1 MKKGQRAALA
11 LYTRIAL
18 ICYVGVL
25 ALLVIWNQGN
35 PATMLSLKNINLYTI
50 IFIICYAIGYG
61 AYYSTADMPIPM
73 VADCSDYE
81 TYRSGNYVPGIM
93 GTLFSLVDKLVSSL
107 GSTIVGLAVM
117 LIGIET
123 LPDTKTP
130 YLPGMKWVVIIL
142 FCVLPMLAWILTQ
155 YAMHRYSLSGERMKE
170 IQSVNAVR
178 KHAIGEGMSM
188 EEAMQKWKKLE
199 DVPEEFRQN

>member
-35 PATMLSLKNINLYTI
+35 PATMLSLKNINMYTI

-142 FCVLPMLAWILTQ
+142 FCVLPMIAWILTQ

-178 KHAIGEGMSM
+178 KHAMNEGMSM
-188 EEAMQKWKKLE
+188 EEAMHKWQTIE
-199 DVPEEFRQN
+199 DVPKEFRQN